1 MNETCS
7 LFMYDHVVIPRHRH
21 LEAVSTLLDQF
32 PVVGLL
38 GARQVGKTTLARQL
52 VDRSVVGVTTFDL
65 EDPTDRAR
73 LADPKLALAPLDGL
87 VVIDE
92 IQHVPDL
99 FPLLR
104 VLVDRPENAAR
115 FLVLGS
121 AGPNLLRQSS
131 ESLAGRIAYHE
142 LPPLQL
148 EEVGVDRLDD
158 LWLRGGF
165 PRSFL
170 AFDDEASARWRESFV
185 RTFLERDLP
194 QLGVGVPAATMRR
207 FWTMVAHYHG
217 QTWNASEIGR
227 GLGVTA
233 PTVRRYLD
241 ALTDSL
247 VVRQVQPWF
256 ENLGKR
262 QVRSPK
268 VYIRDPGLLHSL
280 LGLSTRTELLGHP
293 KVGASWEGFAMEE
306 AVRVLDV
313 PWERCYFWATHQN
326 AEIDL
331 FVDSGGRRLGFEF
344 KRTSAPRVTR
354 SMHSVLES
362 LRLDRLYLVVPG
374 TDRFALHEKIEAVGF
389 AAMVKDGLSSD

>member
-1 MNETCS
+1 M
-7 LFMYDHVVIPRHRH
+7 IPRRH
-21 LEAVSTLLDQF
+21 HFEAVTTLLGQF

-52 VDRSVVGVTTFDL
+52 VDESVIQVTTFDL

-73 LADPKLALAPLDGL
+73 LADPKLALAPLGGL

-104 VLVDRPENAAR
+104 VLVDRPENATR

-148 EEVGVDRLDD
+148 DEVGVERVDD

-170 AFDDEASARWRESFV
+170 AVDEEASARWRESFV

-194 QLGVGVPAATMRR
+194 QLGVDVPAAAMRR

-217 QTWNASEIGR
+217 QTWNAAEIGR
-227 GLGVTA
+227 GLGVSA

-241 ALTDSL
+241 TLTDSL

-268 VYIRDPGLLHSL
+268 VYIRDSGLLHSL
-280 LGLSTRTELLGHP
+280 LGLSTRDELLGHP

-306 AVRVLDV
+306 AVRALDV
-313 PWERCYFWATHQN
+313 PWDRCYFWATHQN
-326 AEIDL
+326 AEVDL
-331 FVDSGGRRLGFEF
+331 FVDSGGRRVGFEF
-344 KRTSAPRVTR
+344 KRTSAPRLTR
-354 SMHSVLES
+354 SMHSALES
-362 LRLDRLYLVVPG
+362 LRLDKLYLVMPG
-374 TDRFALHEKIEAVGF
+374 ADRFALHERVEAVGLT
-389 AAMVKDGLSSD
+389 AVVEKGLPSD